1 MPLIDIYP
9 VIARTLRAGLPAAL
23 LVLLAG
29 SAPPHDRLAS
39 WEGRYAMDL
48 RIGTETRVPVV
59 GTERSVTRTLLL
71 VDVRRDGGRW
81 VQRQTV
87 CDVGIQSGRVRM
99 TVPDAF
105 VSSMPR
111 REYTSIVQGPGD
123 ERTYTADLGVESIG
137 FDPRATGGTL
147 PRNAR
152 SRGVLDSDHD
162 GAPGP
167 TGRGGVLGTDC
178 AALGIPTEGEFVA
191 AYSRAAGRPVPPE
204 LGVFLVFSMFR
215 LASILAGVWRRALD
229 GNAADPRGIGYRERY
244 RGMAQAAWAIA
255 GGMGR

>member
-162 GAPGP
+162 GAPGATVVGHFP
-167 TGRGGVLGTDC
+167 MFGRVRLFIAQRSHLVLHGRQTSDDRIEGRLEIRVLEQRTLGADNRLFRRTLSMRPDAENSRFVMVRTSVAEC
-178 AALGIPTEGEFVA
+178 GALV
-191 AYSRAAGRPVPPE
+191 RQAGQ
-204 LGVFLVFSMFR
+204 LFR
-215 LASILAGVWRRALD
+215 
-229 GNAADPRGIGYRERY
+229 
-244 RGMAQAAWAIA
+244 
-255 GGMGR
+255 